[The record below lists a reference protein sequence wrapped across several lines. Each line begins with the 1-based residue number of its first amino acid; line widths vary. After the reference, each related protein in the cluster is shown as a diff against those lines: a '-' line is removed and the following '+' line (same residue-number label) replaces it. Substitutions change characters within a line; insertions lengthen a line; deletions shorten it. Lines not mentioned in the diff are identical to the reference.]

1 MTYHHLANRI
11 CIVVAVLTLAIAGC
25 GNPLLCQRRP
35 PTNAPAGDALRGEQL
50 FNNQIETQ
58 YLCNACHSLEAGK
71 VFVGPSL
78 AGVATS
84 AAQRVAGYTA
94 EQYLRESIV
103 QPNAHIVEGYVA
115 GVMPTNIGYQM
126 PAQDLSDLVAYLLTL
141 R

>member
-25 GNPLLCQRRP
+25 GTAVVPTAT